1 MKNGILIPMVI
12 LGALVFAPTAA
23 LATDANGNH
32 ASYLFHIG
40 LGPSGLGAPATAS
53 DGSTVFVHGDGTF
66 QAPNGS
72 ASGGGPYTLEDASG
86 TIVGSGTWTVDGVQ
100 NFVFYGVT
108 ASGVVAG
115 ESKLAVH
122 LTGGPLDGDDGTLT
136 IWCVAGG
143 LAPAGKS
150 EGISLVLGQG
160 GEFNESGFGPNFFK
174 AAA

>member
-1 MKNGILIPMVI
+1 VKNGILIPMLI

-32 ASYLFHIG
+32 GSYLFHIRP
-40 LGPSGLGAPATAS
+40 GPSGLGAPATAS
-53 DGSTVFVHGDGTF
+53 DGSTVFVQGDGTF

-72 ASGGGPYTLEDASG
+72 ASGGGAYTLENASG
-86 TIVGSGTWTVDGVQ
+86 AIVGSGTWTVDGVQ
-100 NFVFYGVT
+100 NFVFYGET

-122 LTGGPLDGDDGTLT
+122 LTGGPLAGDDGTLT

-143 LAPAGKS
+143 LAPPGKS

-160 GEFNESGFGPNFFK
+160 GEFTQSGFGPNFFR
-174 AAA
+174 AVP

>member
-1 MKNGILIPMVI
+1 VKKSILIPMLF
-12 LGALVFAPTAA
+12 LGALVFGPAA
-23 LATDANGNH
+23 AMATDANGNQG
-32 ASYLFHIG
+32 SYLFH
-40 LGPSGLGAPATAS
+40 LAPGPSGLGAPATAS
-53 DGSTVFVHGDGTF
+53 DGSTVFVQGDGRF

-72 ASGGGPYTLEDASG
+72 ASGGGPYTLESSAG
-86 TIVGSGTWTVDGVQ
+86 TAVGSGIWTVDSVQ

-108 ASGVVAG
+108 ASGIVAG
-115 ESKLAVH
+115 EAKLAVH
-122 LTGGPLDGDDGTLT
+122 LTGGPLAGDDGTLT

-143 LAPAGKS
+143 LAPPGKS